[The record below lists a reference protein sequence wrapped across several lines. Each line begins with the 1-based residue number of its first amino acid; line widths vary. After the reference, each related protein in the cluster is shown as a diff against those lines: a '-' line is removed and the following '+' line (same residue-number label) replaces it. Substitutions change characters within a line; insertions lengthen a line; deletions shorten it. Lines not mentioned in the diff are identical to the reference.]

1 MSDSTKNTEALRLWV
16 VMNRASRAIEDR
28 LRLQVEAHDLSMTE
42 FAVLEVLL
50 HKGPLPIGE
59 VGDRVLRTSG
69 SMTYILDKLAKR
81 GLLRRRPCP
90 DDRRVQFAE
99 LTDEGR
105 ALITAVFPEHAALI
119 ADLMSA
125 LSPEELRMAADLL
138 KRLGLS
144 VDAAPGA

>member
-1 MSDSTKNTEALRLWV
+1 MSTSGGTHLVYRFGGFALDTARGAVFEEDTELKLRPQ
-16 VMNRASRAIEDR
+16 SI
-28 LRLQVEAHDLSMTE
+28 
-42 FAVLEVLL
+42 AVLEVLL
-50 HKGPLPIGE
+50 HKGTLPIGE
-59 VGDRVLRTSG
+59 IGERVLRTSG

-105 ALITAVFPEHAALI
+105 TLITTVFPEHAVLI

-125 LSPEELRMAADLL
+125 LSPEELRTAADLL

-144 VDAAPGA
+144 VEAATTD